1 MLTPCQRGWGGK
13 WVCYWWVG
21 GQMLWEASV
30 LEDLYGMKAEPDLTK
45 TQNSQVNN
53 EQKKLVATKHANQLL
68 CLRIKTDAKRE

>member
-1 MLTPCQRGWGGK
+1 
-13 WVCYWWVG
+13 
-21 GQMLWEASV
+21 MLWEASV